1 MDVTSGFVSSTT
13 DSQVSVAS
21 TSTPAV
27 SSSLLSLGN
36 IATYPNL
43 PVKDSMG
50 LCGKYTLKDMNIIQ
64 DGACRVYLTTSTLS
78 TNSYLSLS
86 TFASN
91 NNLALGSLVVYFLTT
106 PSAPLQNITLAS
118 AATASNTCT
127 GTTCMVI
134 KQVKLNFIKTSS
146 SVTVDYNSSYIVM
159 GNTDISTGAYVYVK
173 YSYQFIP
180 QVMTFA
186 SSSSVGYTKNSLLNL
201 VKNSSNSTSS
211 YYKVFNPVN
220 IAFINTDGTCRTT
233 SSDSDHSNLI
243 SFKFGVNAIYTCLG
257 TTSLAY
263 SNLKQAFDTVGS
275 LGSSSTNSND
285 YVTIDYTSAPSS
297 NQNIQLV
304 FYYVSIGTQA
314 NPQYQI
320 VKAVLNPLSVASN
333 NQFSLFVEYMPLSN
347 SVVLNMPSP
356 PVIDAYLPNDFL
368 YPFYVAS

>member
-1 MDVTSGFVSSTT
+1 
-13 DSQVSVAS
+13 
-21 TSTPAV
+21 
-27 SSSLLSLGN
+27 
-36 IATYPNL
+36 
-43 PVKDSMG
+43 MG
-50 LCGKYTLKDMNIIQ
+50 LCGKYLLRDMNIIQ

-78 TNSYLSLS
+78 TNNYLSLS
-86 TFASN
+86 KFAGN

-106 PSAPLQNITLAS
+106 PSASLQNITLAS
-118 AATASNTCT
+118 AATSSNTCT
-127 GTTCMVI
+127 STTCMVI

-146 SVTVDYNSSYIVM
+146 SVIVDYNSSYIVM

-180 QVMTFA
+180 QVMTFPSP
-186 SSSSVGYTKNSLLNL
+186 SSIGYSKGSLLNL
-201 VKNSSNSTSS
+201 VKNSSNSTTS
-211 YYKVFNPVN
+211 YYKIFNPVN
-220 IAFINTDGTCRTT
+220 LAFINTDGTCRTT

-263 SNLKQAFDTVGS
+263 SNLKQAFDTIGS

-285 YVTIDYTSAPSS
+285 YITIDYTTSVPSN

-356 PVIDAYLPNDFL
+356 PIIDAYLPNDFL